1 MPDYAV
7 TKDDMNVSPG
17 DQMNASIY
25 LTNTTTSQWYIS
37 IADLTTGQQ
46 YQNYTFYNSSQLSAE
61 WIVERPEVNNRIGT
75 LADFGDV
82 TFANCQVVL
91 GSLTGVISDF
101 PYVVNVM
108 YQNISFGRE
117 VAPLVTVSSLNSN
130 GSSFDVT
137 YLGG

>member
-1 MPDYAV
+1 
-7 TKDDMNVSPG
+7 MNVSPG

-25 LTNTTTSQWYIS
+25 LTDITTSQWHIS

-75 LADFGDV
+75 LADFGSV
-82 TFANCQVVL
+82 TFTGCQVVL
-91 GSLTGVISDF
+91 GSVTGVIGDF
-101 PYVVNVM
+101 PYFVNVM
-108 YQNISFGRE
+108 YQNVSFGRE
-117 VAPLVTVSSLNSN
+117 VAPLVTVSSLDSI

>member
-1 MPDYAV
+1 
-7 TKDDMNVSPG
+7 
-17 DQMNASIY
+17 MNASIY
-25 LTNTTTSQWYIS
+25 LTDITTSQWHIS

-75 LADFGDV
+75 LADFGSV
-82 TFANCQVVL
+82 TFTDCQVVL
-91 GSLTGVISDF
+91 GSVTGVIGDF
-101 PYVVNVM
+101 PYFVNVM
-108 YQNISFGRE
+108 YQNVSFGRE
-117 VAPLVTVSSLNSN
+117 VAPLVTVSSLESI